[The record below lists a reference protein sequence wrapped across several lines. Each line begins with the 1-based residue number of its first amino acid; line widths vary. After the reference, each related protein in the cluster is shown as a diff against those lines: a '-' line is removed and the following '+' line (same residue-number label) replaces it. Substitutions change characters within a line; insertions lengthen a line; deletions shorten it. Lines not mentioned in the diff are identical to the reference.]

1 MSRTRRQQY
10 AAEQLRQR
18 AFSGQLVDTGA
29 HTPPPPQREAGSQWP
44 DSEPPPH
51 RTGEGQRPARGPQL
65 HPTGEGQR
73 PDRGPPPRSTGEGQ
87 RPDRGPQLHPK
98 VNVWLSPPDQPERR
112 QMWQCRSVDPQ
123 PAALSGRALTHRDG
137 GQHAQTLPERLFDEL
152 AQRTGQADLDDTAPQ
167 RLLDEL
173 ATRTGRAGL
182 DRGQAETLLD
192 PAQR

>member
-1 MSRTRRQQY
+1 MMCAYHPRNCLAEVRARRSRPAQQFGRPQPPQSRTRRQQY

-51 RTGEGQRPARGPQL
+51 RTV
-65 HPTGEGQR
+65 
-73 PDRGPPPRSTGEGQ
+73 S
-87 RPDRGPQLHPK
+87 
-98 VNVWLSPPDQPERR
+98 VWLSPPDQPERR
-112 QMWQCRSVDPQ
+112 QMWQCRSVDPE
-123 PAALSGRALTHRDG
+123 PDTLSGRALTHQAG
-137 GQHAQTLPERLFDEL
+137 GQHAETLQERLLDEL
-152 AQRTGQADLDDTAPQ
+152 AQRTGQADLDGTAPQ

-173 ATRTGRAGL
+173 APRTGRAGL
-182 DRGQAETLLD
+182 DRGQVETLLD